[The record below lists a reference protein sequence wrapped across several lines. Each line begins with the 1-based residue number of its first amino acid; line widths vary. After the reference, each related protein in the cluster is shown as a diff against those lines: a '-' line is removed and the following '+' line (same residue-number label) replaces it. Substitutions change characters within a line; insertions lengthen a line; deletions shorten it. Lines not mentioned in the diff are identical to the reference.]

1 MTQNHH
7 TTLEGL
13 TTTQAATRLAQDG
26 PNEIA
31 QTPRRSLAR
40 RLLDMLRQPMFAL
53 LVAAAAL
60 YMALGDLT
68 EGLTLGVFVLAV
80 LVLTSLA
87 GCGTPAPTTHGTTQH
102 APLSL
107 AHVAQSDVNRM
118 ASLAMRD
125 NLQSLLRIADKL
137 YQRNPAEWQKTS
149 AISREDALAQ
159 IKTAIDTQTPWPGL
173 RDGEVRGARSVGHGL
188 VEPLRAQ
195 LLPQGGFGQ
204 FVVRMGRCHSG
215 LRLSAV
221 KLFGIAL

>member
-80 LVLTSLA
+80 LVLTFYQEGKSEASIQALRDFA
-87 GCGTPAPTTHGTTQH
+87 GAWLQAWRKPRRDYGRPLRLVSINCAPT
-102 APLSL
+102 
-107 AHVAQSDVNRM
+107 
-118 ASLAMRD
+118 MR
-125 NLQSLLRIADKL
+125 
-137 YQRNPAEWQKTS
+137 
-149 AISREDALAQ
+149 
-159 IKTAIDTQTPWPGL
+159 
-173 RDGEVRGARSVGHGL
+173 
-188 VEPLRAQ
+188 
-195 LLPQGGFGQ
+195 
-204 FVVRMGRCHSG
+204 
-215 LRLSAV
+215 
-221 KLFGIAL
+221 